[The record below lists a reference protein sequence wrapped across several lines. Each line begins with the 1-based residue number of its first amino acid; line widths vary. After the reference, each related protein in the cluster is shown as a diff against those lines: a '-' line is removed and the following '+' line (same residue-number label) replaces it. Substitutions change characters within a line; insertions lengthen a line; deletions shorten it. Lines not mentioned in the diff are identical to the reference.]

1 MPGHYHEEAL
11 WSLFTEL
18 EQQRMQMGLK
28 RRLPAMGSAT
38 VTVGESQLEPDNS
51 FYARG
56 RDSDPT
62 VVVEVGVSQSLG
74 SLKIKAAVWCQLP
87 GLKAVVLVDINTE
100 KDTITVIKTVPVLL
114 QDNGAG
120 SGPSVYPQEAARIV
134 VRSVEGTPR
143 VYELDPGHDQAIAL
157 AYDAMTGE
165 VAPAGGRRDF
175 VLGSV
180 FLRHWA
186 AEVLA

>member
-62 VVVEVGVSQSLG
+62 VVVEVGVSQPLG

-87 GLKAVVLVDINTE
+87 GLKAVVLVKVGAEE
-100 KDTITVIKTVPVLL
+100 KTITMIKMVPVLL
-114 QDNGAG
+114 HDNGTG
-120 SGPSVYPQEAARIV
+120 SGPSAYPQEVARIV
-134 VRSVEGTPR
+134 VRPVEGTPG
-143 VYELDPGHDQAIAL
+143 VYELDPGLDQAITL
-157 AYDAMTGE
+157 A
-165 VAPAGGRRDF
+165 
-175 VLGSV
+175 
-180 FLRHWA
+180 
-186 AEVLA
+186 